1 VARDS
6 AETREK
12 LLRAAEYLF
21 ARHGLDVPIRDIHAL
36 AGQRNASALHYHFG
50 GKRELVLAIL
60 EKHTPSEAE
69 LAAIRAD
76 LSARAHDPRLV
87 VEAIVRRFCAQLA
100 TPEGRDHIRLT
111 FQITIRA
118 PMRRNLLID
127 DLEDPWDTSL
137 AAETALI
144 RESLPDV
151 PDAVVR
157 ERAVA
162 GLLFILLQVAER
174 ARIVDDEDD
183 TQLLDEEDFVA
194 NLIDMTTAALTAP
207 VTTAAATATAGTGAA
222 IGTP

>member
-1 VARDS
+1 MARDS

-60 EKHTPSEAE
+60 EKHTPSPDEIE
-69 LAAIRAD
+69 AIRAD
-76 LSARAHDPRLV
+76 LRARVHEPRSV

-118 PMRRNLLID
+118 PVRRNLLVD
-127 DLEDPWDTSL
+127 GLEDPWDTTL

-144 RESLPDV
+144 RESLPHLPED
-151 PDAVVR
+151 VVR

-162 GLLFILLQVAER
+162 GLLFVLLQVAER

-183 TQLLDEEDFVA
+183 TQLLDEDDFVT

-207 VTTAAATATAGTGAA
+207 VSTTAAMTGAA
-222 IGTP
+222 RGTP

>member
-21 ARHGLDVPIRDIHAL
+21 ARHGLDVPIRDIHAQ

-60 EKHTPSEAE
+60 EKHTPSPEE
-69 LAAIRAD
+69 IEAIRAD
-76 LSARAHDPRLV
+76 LRARVHEPRSV
-87 VEAIVRRFCAQLA
+87 VEAIVGRFAAQLA

-118 PMRRNLLID
+118 PVRRNLLVD
-127 DLEDPWDTSL
+127 GLEDPWDTTL

-144 RESLPDV
+144 RESLPHL
-151 PDAVVR
+151 PDEVVR

-162 GLLFILLQVAER
+162 GLLFVLLQVAER

-183 TQLLDEEDFVA
+183 TQLLDEDEFVT

-207 VTTAAATATAGTGAA
+207 VSTNVAMTTAARGT
-222 IGTP
+222 T

>member
-21 ARHGLDVPIRDIHAL
+21 ARQGLDVPIRDIHAL

-60 EKHTPSEAE
+60 EKHTPSPDEIE
-69 LAAIRAD
+69 AIRAD
-76 LSARAHDPRLV
+76 LRARIHEPRSV
-87 VEAIVRRFCAQLA
+87 VEAIVRRFSAQLA

-118 PMRRNLLID
+118 PVRRNLLVD
-127 DLEDPWDTSL
+127 GLEDPWDTTL

-144 RESLPDV
+144 RESLPHL
-151 PDAVVR
+151 PDDVVR

-162 GLLFILLQVAER
+162 GLLFVHHQVAER

-183 TQLLDEEDFVA
+183 TQLLDEDEFVT

-207 VTTAAATATAGTGAA
+207 VSTSAAMTTAAR
-222 IGTP
+222 GTP

>member
-1 VARDS
+1 MARDS

-12 LLRAAEYLF
+12 LLRAAEHLF

-60 EKHTPSEAE
+60 ENHAPSDSE

-76 LSARAHDPRLV
+76 LSARVHEPRSV

-100 TPEGRDHIRLT
+100 TPEDRDFIRLS

-118 PMRRNLLID
+118 PVRRNLLID
-127 DLEDPWDTSL
+127 ELEHPWDTTL

-144 RESLPDV
+144 RASLPHL
-151 PDAVVR
+151 PDDVVR

-162 GLLFILLQVAER
+162 GLQFVLMQVAER
-174 ARIVDDEDD
+174 ARIIDDEDD
-183 TQLLDEEDFVA
+183 TQLLDDEGFVT

-207 VTTAAATATAGTGAA
+207 VSTATTAAAAPTAAT
-222 IGTP
+222 

>member
-1 VARDS
+1 M
-6 AETREK
+6 
-12 LLRAAEYLF
+12 
-21 ARHGLDVPIRDIHAL
+21 
-36 AGQRNASALHYHFG
+36 
-50 GKRELVLAIL
+50 
-60 EKHTPSEAE
+60 
-69 LAAIRAD
+69 
-76 LSARAHDPRLV
+76 
-87 VEAIVRRFCAQLA
+87 RRFCAQLA

-183 TQLLDEEDFVA
+183 TQLLDEEDFVT

-207 VTTAAATATAGTGAA
+207 VTSCRHCHCRQRRRDRNRRERHRPLHPHLGRHPRRRERAGLQALPRVEVARRLRRVGRRHGRRPRHAERWAAAARSPSAATPPT
-222 IGTP
+222 T

>member
-1 VARDS
+1 MARDS

-21 ARHGLDVPIRDIHAL
+21 ARQGLDVPIRDIHAL

-60 EKHTPSEAE
+60 EKHTPSPDEIE
-69 LAAIRAD
+69 AIRAD
-76 LSARAHDPRLV
+76 LRARVHEPRSV

-118 PMRRNLLID
+118 PVRRNLLVD
-127 DLEDPWDTSL
+127 GLEDPWDTTL

-144 RESLPDV
+144 RESLPHLPED
-151 PDAVVR
+151 VVR

-162 GLLFILLQVAER
+162 GLLFVLLQVAER

-183 TQLLDEEDFVA
+183 TQLLDEDDFVT

-207 VTTAAATATAGTGAA
+207 VSTTAAMTGAA
-222 IGTP
+222 RGTP

>member
-60 EKHTPSEAE
+60 EKHTPSPEE
-69 LAAIRAD
+69 IEAIRAD
-76 LSARAHDPRLV
+76 LRARVHEPRSV
-87 VEAIVRRFCAQLA
+87 VEAIVRRFCSQLA

-118 PMRRNLLID
+118 PVRRNLLVD
-127 DLEDPWDTSL
+127 GLEDPWDTTL

-144 RESLPDV
+144 RESLPHLPED
-151 PDAVVR
+151 VVR

-162 GLLFILLQVAER
+162 GLLFVLLQVAER

-183 TQLLDEEDFVA
+183 TQLLDEDDFIT

-207 VTTAAATATAGTGAA
+207 VSTTAAM
-222 IGTP
+222 GTP